1 MSQIMAHTPMWMKGL
16 TPQMIRRAK
25 EELGETSQLRKQ
37 CLEEF
42 KELIIAQEEL
52 CSVMDDSFLLRFL
65 RCKKYDVKKAFI
77 TLKNYYDFKK
87 RYSGIITDLTP
98 SKLKR
103 VLEMDCIFMSPMRGP
118 NDENVTIIFVGKF
131 DVVNLSAYELYAAS
145 YLCGELGMDTEASQV
160 CGGAVIFD
168 FQGITLNKLRCFS
181 SPPFLTLVFRG
192 IQNCFPYRI
201 PGFHVVHEPSYF
213 SMTYNIIKPML
224 SKKLKER
231 FHFHGNNLS
240 SLHKF
245 FSPEI
250 LPKELGGH
258 LGEKEFSEFRTY
270 IQSKESFVEKLNQC
284 IYDEGN
290 VFSKKRET

>member
-1 MSQIMAHTPMWMKGL
+1 
-16 TPQMIRRAK
+16 
-25 EELGETSQLRKQ
+25 
-37 CLEEF
+37 
-42 KELIIAQEEL
+42 
-52 CSVMDDSFLLRFL
+52 
-65 RCKKYDVKKAFI
+65 
-77 TLKNYYDFKK
+77 
-87 RYSGIITDLTP
+87 
-98 SKLKR
+98 
-103 VLEMDCIFMSPMRGP
+103 
-118 NDENVTIIFVGKF
+118 
-131 DVVNLSAYELYAAS
+131 
-145 YLCGELGMDTEASQV
+145 MDTEASQV